1 MASTDV
7 LLRLQAW
14 YADQSDGE
22 WEHSYGV
29 RIDTL
34 DNPGWAVRIDLN
46 GTSVEDR
53 ALDRE
58 EVHRSEEDWLVVWR
72 DDAAQWHAACG
83 PHNLEEAV
91 ERFLSWARPDDLA
104 STSATLES
112 SNGNASLTLRRVGDV
127 LYAELRWVAQ
137 AWELDDPP
145 ASTLTLYR
153 VGIPDTLRS
162 LSNDLRAHLA
172 RPLAELA
179 GSPFTGSYD
188 LGARTRTD
196 QPRLLRGPRRI
207 RVHPLQR
214 MVSTRRTSSRARS
227 PSSSRSEWPSPTGS
241 RSPGTSHSQ
250 RPSTTP
256 ARSRSRAT
264 RRTPDRRARR
274 G

>member
-29 RIDTL
+29 RIATL
-34 DNPGWAVRIDLN
+34 DNPGWTVRIDLN
-46 GTSVEDR
+46 GTSVQDR
-53 ALDRE
+53 DLDRE
-58 EVHRSEEDWLVVWR
+58 EVHRSDEDWLVVWR

-127 LYAELRWVAQ
+127 LYTELRWVAQ

-145 ASTLTLYR
+145 TSTLTLYR
-153 VGIPDTLRS
+153 VGIPDTLRR

-188 LGARTRTD
+188 LGARHA
-196 QPRLLRGPRRI
+196 RI
-207 RVHPLQR
+207 NLDFSGDREGF
-214 MVSTRRTSSRARS
+214 VSTRSNGGGVLVISWGANNSSIEVATRVDITTLDNFAADLGDLAGGLR
-227 PSSSRSEWPSPTGS
+227 PSPG
-241 RSPGTSHSQ
+241 
-250 RPSTTP
+250 
-256 ARSRSRAT
+256 
-264 RRTPDRRARR
+264 
-274 G
+274 